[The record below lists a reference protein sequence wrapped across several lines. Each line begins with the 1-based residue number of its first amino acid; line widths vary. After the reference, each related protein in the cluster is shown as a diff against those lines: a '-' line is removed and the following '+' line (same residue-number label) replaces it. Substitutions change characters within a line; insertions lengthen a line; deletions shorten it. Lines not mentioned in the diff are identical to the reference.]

1 MRDFLNI
8 FVANLLDGVEAEV
21 GDVHLLALNLVK
33 DKVKKRLPP

>member
-33 DKVKKRLPP
+33 DIVKKRLPP

>member
-21 GDVHLLALNLVK
+21 GDLHLLPLNLVK
-33 DKVKKRLPP
+33 DSVKKRLPP